1 MSPELLKLSNGIEIG
16 IFDAEKCDIF
26 SLGLTFLRL
35 LLNLKESSISGLN
48 AMKIQKNYNKKLN
61 N

>member
-26 SLGLTFLRL
+26 SLGITFLRL
-35 LLNLKESSISGLN
+35 ILNLNENKISGLN
-48 AMKIQKNYNKKLN
+48 SNENKLKE
-61 N
+61 